1 MKKGLW
7 IIVILLI
14 HNGVIAQSEDG
25 DAIKV
30 PTLNGHRFIGS
41 RLVDDPFIKSSF
53 RVNMGIGRSSLSY
66 PPILIGDSLVDR
78 ASGSLLFANLS
89 MRFDLK
95 LQDWVSFSYRA
106 SGAARVGSDPQTL
119 FTNGLNTIVGN
130 NIGWK
135 IRLFQNRGHSL
146 SMSAGLLTYDVNI
159 TNVAKFINDIING
172 SQSPNLTE
180 RINALQGSFGIHYA
194 HGFNS
199 VIGFALDGNYTF
211 GDLFESGQTGGY
223 GRAGISI
230 DINTFPK
237 TNVPLGFVIGYA
249 YARMPDYTVGQFN
262 NTSIYNF
269 KIAYTQSPD
278 FIISVDG
285 TGYEA
290 PYLTGDTNGIQNRE
304 TTVINYSINMLI
316 YFN

>member
-1 MKKGLW
+1 MKVLLTSGL
-7 IIVILLI
+7 LLI
-14 HNGVIAQSEDG
+14 SICVLAQTIQEEDVN
-25 DAIKV
+25 I
-30 PTLNGHRFIGS
+30 PTLNGHRFVGN
-41 RLVDDPFIKSSF
+41 RLIDDPFIKSSF
-53 RVNMGIGRSSLSY
+53 RVNMGIGRSSLNY

-78 ASGSLLFANLS
+78 TSGSLLFANLS
-89 MRFDLK
+89 MRFDLR
-95 LQDWVSFSYRA
+95 LQDWVSFSYRV

-135 IRLFQNRGHSL
+135 IRLFQNKGHCLSL
-146 SMSAGLLTYDVNI
+146 SAGVLTYDVNV
-159 TNVAKFINDIING
+159 TNVIKFINDILNG

-180 RINALQGSFGIHYA
+180 RLNVLQGTFGIHYA

-199 VIGFALDGNYTF
+199 VIGISLDGNYAF

-223 GRAGISI
+223 GRAGISV

-237 TNVPLGFVIGYA
+237 TNVPLGFNFGYA
-249 YARMPDYTVGQFN
+249 YARIPDYAVGQFN
-262 NTSIYNF
+262 NTSMYNF

-278 FIISVDG
+278 FIISLDG

-290 PYLTGDTNGIQNRE
+290 PYVVSSNSGSTESRIS
-304 TTVINYSINMLI
+304 TVINYSVNMLI